1 MPIEARPAL
10 SIRAALTLE
19 LPPCGAPVQIVARF
33 LSADIENDAAVLES
47 VDGAR
52 HQLAVDTSLIPPAD
66 MHALSSSSLVHV
78 FGTLVPDSDEK
89 AAGSRRLR
97 IDLVR
102 AVPGA
107 SAGSW
112 GAIAERR
119 AAFLLKM
126 SAKRRPGAGE
136 L

>member
-1 MPIEARPAL
+1 MPIDARPAL
-10 SIRAALTLE
+10 SIRAALALA

-33 LSADIENDAAVLES
+33 LSADIENDAAILES
-47 VDGAR
+47 VDGA
-52 HQLAVDTSLIPPAD
+52 HDQLDVDTSLIPPAD
-66 MHALSSSSLVHV
+66 VHALSSSSLVHV

-97 IDLVR
+97 VDLVR

-107 SAGSW
+107 SAGAW
-112 GAIAERR
+112 EAVAERR
-119 AAFLLKM
+119 AAFLLKL
-126 SAKRRPGAGE
+126 SAKRRPTASE